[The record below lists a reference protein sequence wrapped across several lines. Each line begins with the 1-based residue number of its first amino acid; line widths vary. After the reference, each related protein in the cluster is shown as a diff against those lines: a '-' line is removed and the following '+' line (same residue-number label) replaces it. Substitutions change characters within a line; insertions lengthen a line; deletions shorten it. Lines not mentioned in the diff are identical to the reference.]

1 MKCLCIDPSG
11 TGTTGIFFFQGDSK
25 PKHTFFEYKSKKWE
39 EHLHFIV
46 RIVEEW
52 KPEAIIYEN
61 TTYIYGRQ
69 HQGTVGLYKLI
80 GGIVALKYVF
90 DFIQKIDSIAVNQIK
105 PFKNKLFAGHE
116 KIEGLTCKVGR
127 GKGWKYKRQK
137 ISLHQ
142 LDAIVIYHLWSGGS
156 LESKKS
162 IEKKI
167 TKLKAKKRLGTRQKE
182 ELERLEGFLQKN
194 AS

>member
-11 TGTTGIFFFQGDSK
+11 TGTTGVFFFQVGKKSK
-25 PKHTFFEYKSKKWE
+25 YILSEYKSKKWE
-39 EHLHFIV
+39 EHLSFIIE
-46 RIVEEW
+46 IVETL
-52 KPEAIIYEN
+52 KPDIIIYEN

-80 GGIVALKYVF
+80 GGLVTLKYIFNFV
-90 DFIQKIDSIAVNQIK
+90 QKIDSIAVNQIK
-105 PFKNKLFAGHE
+105 PFKDKLFSGRE

-127 GKGWKYKRQK
+127 GKGWRYKRQK

-142 LDAIVIYHLWSGGS
+142 LDAIIVYHLWSDKS

-167 TKLKAKKRLGTRQKE
+167 TKLKSKKRLGVRQKE
-182 ELERLEGFLQKN
+182 ELERLEGFLVDKKY
-194 AS
+194 